1 MRFIGRALLASAFVL
16 GACGGDKTATT
27 DTAKAVLPTPAA
39 TGASAAAMPAT
50 PGAAPTTGA
59 MMPITGKTVEVKMV
73 GDAQGYRF
81 EPAAITIKQGDGIK
95 FTVVSMPPHNIAFD
109 PATVP
114 AAGKNQL
121 MANMKDQMQPLSSPF
136 LLNPNDSYTISF
148 AGVAPGTYPFNCTP
162 HLAMGMKGTITV
174 Q

>member
-1 MRFIGRALLASAFVL
+1 MHFIGRALLASAFVL

-27 DTAKAVLPTPAA
+27 DTAKSVAPVAPVA
-39 TGASAAAMPAT
+39 TGASAAAT
-50 PGAAPTTGA
+50 PGMAMTPTTGT
-59 MMPITGKTVEVKMV
+59 MMPVTGKTVEIKMA

-81 EPAAITIKQGDGIK
+81 EPANVTIKKGDGVK
-95 FTVVSMPPHNIAFD
+95 FTVVTMPPHNIAFD
-109 PATVP
+109 AATIP
-114 AAGKNQL
+114 AAGKAQL

-136 LLNPNDSYTISF
+136 LLNPNDSYTVSF
-148 AGVAPGTYPFNCTP
+148 AGVAPGVYNFNCTP